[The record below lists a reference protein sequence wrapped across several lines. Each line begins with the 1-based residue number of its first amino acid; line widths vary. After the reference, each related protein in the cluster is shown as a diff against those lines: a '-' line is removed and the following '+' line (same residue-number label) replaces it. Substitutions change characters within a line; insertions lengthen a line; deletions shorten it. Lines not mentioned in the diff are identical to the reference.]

1 MLTCS
6 DALQEP
12 PNSAKLHV
20 IAFTLLYDGK
30 EHQKTFELMVEQS
43 AFPRLIQLMQKD
55 VDKENHDMHKLL
67 LELFY
72 EMGRIQPLRIQ
83 DLGISFFELL

>member
-1 MLTCS
+1 
-6 DALQEP
+6 
-12 PNSAKLHV
+12 
-20 IAFTLLYDGK
+20 
-30 EHQKTFELMVEQS
+30 MVEQN

-83 DLGISFFELL
+83 DLGMFFFGKAINSDRGYDLICLQNQLKTILSNIYLV